1 MVMEVE
7 SQEFD
12 SYDSSDVH
20 LEPEPRKPKRWP
32 WVILFL
38 IVIVIC
44 GWAVMYYMEQAQPA
58 VQPEKPVVTT
68 PSEPEAT
75 EAAAETEGLVL
86 NEEHQEFN
94 RYFTAELLQT
104 QLTRKSAGWDLSMF
118 RELVKTAIT
127 AEFLTD
133 MPGMTWEKWETTRK
147 SALELA
153 RHLLS
158 QPEFIT
164 WLWDHH
170 GTSVVQAVKH
180 AEREKQVTQWLE
192 RTLPF
197 FNGALPVGESRALS
211 DYYRVDR
218 QLEQELKKDNY
229 DAERIRELTIQLDQ
243 HYRVLTGLGLDRDD
257 IYLFEFS
264 RRRLQEGGRDL
275 LTAYARIIERFRQDL
290 TSEPEA
296 ATEDTPGA
304 GS

>member
-12 SYDSSDVH
+12 SYDSSDVY
-20 LEPEPRKPKRWP
+20 LEPEPGKPKRWP
-32 WVILFL
+32 WVVLVL
-38 IVIVIC
+38 LVVVIC
-44 GWAVMYYMEQAQPA
+44 GWAVKYYMDEAKPA
-58 VQPEKPVVTT
+58 AQPEKPAVTAT
-68 PSEPEAT
+68 PKPAEAEPEA
-75 EAAAETEGLVL
+75 EPEGLVL

-94 RYFTAELLQT
+94 SYFTAELLQT
-104 QLTRKSAGWDLSMF
+104 QLNRKSAGWDLSMF
-118 RELVKTAIT
+118 RELVKTAVT

-147 SALELA
+147 SALQLA

-158 QPEFIT
+158 QPEFVT

-170 GTSVVQAVKH
+170 GHAIVAAVKQ
-180 AEREKQVTQWLE
+180 ARKEKQVLQWLD

-211 DYYRVDR
+211 DYYGVDR

-275 LTAYARIIERFRQDL
+275 LTAYADIIERFRDDL
-290 TSEPEA
+290 DRVSGL
-296 ATEDTPGA
+296 DTAEGQGT